1 MKTTFLGIGLA
12 ISMVACGDVSAQPAP
27 GFGDIESLS
36 SLGVPSVT
44 NLPPGQVP
52 TPEVQA
58 SPAIPTSHAQDIPTE
73 LIMNMEGQAVPGV
86 LVMTNSP
93 FGWAFISAVEAPPV
107 TTKTAT
113 AYASIG
119 TNTLTFNEEV
129 TSTFTRQ
136 IELVTGGA
144 QADYGLLKVFFPADI
159 GNSDPVT
166 VQTAD
171 GRTLAFRPTFLALR
185 DTISG
190 ESRLLGQVTNRIGLV
205 VSTNWVVYTNA
216 FSGIQADL
224 RYRYAGGIEGN
235 SLEQDV
241 LLHESPVPP
250 KEFSPENARL
260 EVWSEWF
267 DTEPSSKA
275 VQALDLR
282 DVAGGLAL
290 ESAIVAD
297 DNLTFGSAKIGAGHA
312 FSSQAEGEKIPVAK
326 TWGRVEN
333 RDWLIETVDYL
344 ALKPKL
350 EELPVRQASLPQGG
364 KSHSQPGSLI
374 RSLKVPARD
383 LKENRSMWLVSADP
397 SSKDTVVLDFVIVS
411 SVPVPANIVSWWPA
425 GGNAN
430 DAITSNHGTLYNG
443 GTYAAGKVGQAFKF
457 DGNNDHVRIPN
468 QPNLRF
474 TNALTFEGWVYPTNT
489 SYYREILSKWDAVG
503 GYNQKS
509 FDCALYPGGRFYIL
523 VSPGGTDT
531 GATFILTTNAAPVNA
546 WTHVAATYDGSTLKV
561 YFNGVL
567 ENQGSYANGI
577 FPGTNSLGIGAATGG
592 AAAGSMVTPFPGM
605 IDEPSL
611 YARALAAS
619 EIAAIYNAGVAGKY
633 NPNCVTASTNIVGW
647 WPGDGNIYDFAR
659 TNFAVLKN
667 GATYG
672 AAMTSHGFSFDGSDD
687 YLEITNAPDLNP
699 TGAITLEAWIYQ
711 VAGQYQNVPIIS
723 KDNVSSQR
731 QYFLTIASSGKFRAH
746 VGTSV
751 SGMVYFDGSTSVQL
765 GGWYHVAMTYN
776 GTNLILYVNGSQDG
790 SAAAS
795 GTIVTGSD
803 PLRIGGSYSGGWG
816 NYKFNGLIDEPTIY
830 NRALSA
836 AEISALYVAGTAGK
850 CKVDTDGDGLTDL
863 QEAFLGTNPNDAD
876 TDNDGMTDGDE
887 VFLYHTNPLV
897 YTSLNGLSVSNG
909 LQVFTPLK

>member
-1 MKTTFLGIGLA
+1 MLA
-12 ISMVACGDVSAQPAP
+12 LLAAWPAHSQ
-27 GFGDIESLS
+27 DM
-36 SLGVPSVT
+36 
-44 NLPPGQVP
+44 
-52 TPEVQA
+52 
-58 SPAIPTSHAQDIPTE
+58 PAE
-73 LIMNMEGQAVPGV
+73 LILNTKGQMVPGV
-86 LVMTNSP
+86 PVMTNGP
-93 FGWAFISAVEAPPV
+93 YGWAFVSAVEAPAIPIVADDTRAPV
-107 TTKTAT
+107 
-113 AYASIG
+113 G
-119 TNTLTFNEEV
+119 TNAPGQREGNASLL
-129 TSTFTRQ
+129 SRQ

-144 QADYGLLKVFFPADI
+144 RADYGLLKVFFPADI
-159 GNSDPVT
+159 GDSDPVR

-185 DTISG
+185 DVASG
-190 ESRLLGQVTNRIGLV
+190 ESRLLGQVTNRVGLV

-216 FSGIQADL
+216 FSGISADL
-224 RYRYAGGIEGN
+224 RYRYSGGVGGAN

-241 LLHESPVPP
+241 LLHENPVAPDQ
-250 KEFSPENARL
+250 FTPENVRI
-260 EVWSEWF
+260 EVWTEWF
-267 DTEPSSKA
+267 DSEPSSRETKT
-275 VQALDLR
+275 LDLR
-282 DVAGGLAL
+282 ANADAL
-290 ESAIVAD
+290 MPGPAIVED
-297 DNLTFGSAKIGAGHA
+297 DDLAFGSARIGAGHA
-312 FSSQAEGEKIPVAK
+312 FSSRDESDKVPVAK
-326 TWGRVEN
+326 LWGRTEQ

-344 ALKPKL
+344 ALKSKL
-350 EELPVRQASLPQGG
+350 EELPVRQAALPQGG
-364 KSHSQPGSLI
+364 QRHSQPGSLI
-374 RSLKVPARD
+374 RSLKAPARD
-383 LKENRSMWLVSADP
+383 LIKDRTMWLVSADP
-397 SSKDTVVLDFVIVS
+397 SPKDTVVLDFVIVN

-430 DAITSNHGTLYNG
+430 DAITNNHGTLYNG
-443 GTYAAGKVGQAFKF
+443 GTYAAGKVGQAFKL

-531 GATFILTTNAAPVNA
+531 GATFVLTTNAVPVNT

-567 ENQGSYANGI
+567 ENQGSYSNGI
-577 FPGTNSLGIGAATGG
+577 YPGTNSLGIGAATGG
-592 AAAGSMVTPFPGM
+592 AAPGSMVTPFPGM

-647 WPGDGNIYDFAR
+647 WPGDGNTYDFAR
-659 TNFAVLKN
+659 TNFGVLKN

-672 AAMTSHGFSFDGSDD
+672 AAMASHGFSFDGSDD
-687 YLEITNAPDLNP
+687 YVEIANAPDLNP

-723 KDNVSSQR
+723 KDNTSSQR
-731 QYFLTIASSGKFRAH
+731 QYFLTIASNGKFRAH
-746 VGTSV
+746 LGTSG
-751 SGMVYFDGSTSVQL
+751 SGLVYFDGSTSVQL
-765 GGWYHVAMTYN
+765 GAWYHVAMTYN
-776 GTNLILYVNGSQDG
+776 GTNLILYVNGSQNG

-795 GTIVTGSD
+795 GTIVSGSD
-803 PLRIGGSYSGGWG
+803 PVRIGGSYSGGWG

-830 NRALSA
+830 NRALTSG
-836 AEISALYVAGTAGK
+836 EISALYAAGTAGK

-863 QEAFLGTNPNDAD
+863 QEAFLGTDPDDAD
-876 TDNDGMTDGDE
+876 SDNDGVEDGTE
-887 VFLYHTNPLV
+887 FWQGRNPLV
-897 YTSLNGLSVSNG
+897 SGAVTDSGEISLR
-909 LQVFTPLK
+909 VFTPLK